1 MRNKYAIVLLRPSP
15 GVAERTRK
23 HYPGSFEYT
32 DTFFLVHGEI
42 DDLASTIAAKV
53 GLKGEEQ
60 VSGASGVVFKLN
72 HGYSGY
78 TKPDLWDW
86 LSTQE

>member
-1 MRNKYAIVLLRPSP
+1 MRNKYAIVLLYPNSA
-15 GVAERTRK
+15 VAERIRQ
-23 HYPGSFEYT
+23 HYPGSFKYT

-53 GLKGEEQ
+53 GLKGEDQ
-60 VSGASGVVFKLN
+60 ISGVSGVVFKLN

-78 TKPDLWDW
+78 TKADLWDW
-86 LSTQE
+86 LSS